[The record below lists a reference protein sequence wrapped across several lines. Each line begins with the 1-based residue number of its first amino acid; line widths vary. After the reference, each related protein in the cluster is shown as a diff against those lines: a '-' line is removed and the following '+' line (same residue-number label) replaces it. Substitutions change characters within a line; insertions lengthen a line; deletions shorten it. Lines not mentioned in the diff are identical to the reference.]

1 MDNKFVNEI
10 VVDSIHYCTVVKPNS
25 SSEGLNFITSDDKSM
40 QVGVWNYKKGK
51 ELEPH
56 YHNNF
61 ERSADITSESVY
73 VSKGKILVKVY
84 TKEDIYKIIK
94 KGQKKKIKAKVI
106 YDGPVEAPVK
116 KNQVLAKLI
125 IIYDQEPIGEYDLLA
140 FTEVKKV
147 NIFTRLIRSF
157 NYLIWGDV

>member
-1 MDNKFVNEI
+1 MDSKFVNEI

-25 SSEGLNFITSDDKSM
+25 SSEGLNFITSDDKSI

-84 TKEDIYKIIK
+84 TKDKELILEEKLNSGEMIIQFYGIHEYKILDDAI
-94 KGQKKKIKAKVI
+94 VI
-106 YDGPVEAPVK
+106 ETKNGPYFGPDK
-116 KNQVLAKLI
+116 
-125 IIYDQEPIGEYDLLA
+125 DR
-140 FTEVKKV
+140 TRV
-147 NIFTRLIRSF
+147 NL
-157 NYLIWGDV
+157 G

>member
-1 MDNKFVNEI
+1 MDSKFVNEI
-10 VVDSIHYCTVVKPNS
+10 VVNNVHYCTVVKPNS

-40 QVGVWNYKKGK
+40 QVGVWNYKKEK

-84 TKEDIYKIIK
+84 TKDKDLILEETLDSGEMIIQFYGIHEYIMLEDSI
-94 KGQKKKIKAKVI
+94 VI
-106 YDGPVEAPVK
+106 ETKNGPYFGPEKDRTRVE
-116 KNQVLAKLI
+116 
-125 IIYDQEPIGEYDLLA
+125 IG
-140 FTEVKKV
+140 
-147 NIFTRLIRSF
+147 
-157 NYLIWGDV
+157 

>member
-73 VSKGKILVKVY
+73 VSKGKILAGVYDKDKRWLKNKVSN
-84 TKEDIYKIIK
+84 K
-94 KGQKKKIKAKVI
+94 K
-106 YDGPVEAPVK
+106 Y
-116 KNQVLAKLI
+116 
-125 IIYDQEPIGEYDLLA
+125 
-140 FTEVKKV
+140 
-147 NIFTRLIRSF
+147 
-157 NYLIWGDV
+157 

>member
-1 MDNKFVNEI
+1 MESKFVNEI
-10 VVDSIHYCTVVKPNS
+10 VVNDVHYCTVVKPNS

-84 TKEDIYKIIK
+84 TKDKDLILEETLDSGEMIIQFYGIHEYIMLEDSI
-94 KGQKKKIKAKVI
+94 VI
-106 YDGPVEAPVK
+106 ETKNGPYFGTEKDRTRVE
-116 KNQVLAKLI
+116 
-125 IIYDQEPIGEYDLLA
+125 IG
-140 FTEVKKV
+140 
-147 NIFTRLIRSF
+147 
-157 NYLIWGDV
+157 

>member
-1 MDNKFVNEI
+1 MERIMDSKFVNEI
-10 VVDSIHYCTVVKPNS
+10 VVDSVHYCTIVKPNS

-61 ERSADITSESVY
+61 ERSADITPESVY

-84 TKEDIYKIIK
+84 TKDKELILEEKLNSGEMIIQFYGIHEYIMLEDSI
-94 KGQKKKIKAKVI
+94 VI
-106 YDGPVEAPVK
+106 ETKNGPYFGPEKDRTRVE
-116 KNQVLAKLI
+116 
-125 IIYDQEPIGEYDLLA
+125 IG
-140 FTEVKKV
+140 
-147 NIFTRLIRSF
+147 
-157 NYLIWGDV
+157 

>member
-1 MDNKFVNEI
+1 
-10 VVDSIHYCTVVKPNS
+10 
-25 SSEGLNFITSDDKSM
+25 M

-84 TKEDIYKIIK
+84 TKDKDLILEETLDSGDMIIQFYGIHEYIMLEDSI
-94 KGQKKKIKAKVI
+94 VI
-106 YDGPVEAPVK
+106 ETKNGPYFGPEKDRTRVE
-116 KNQVLAKLI
+116 
-125 IIYDQEPIGEYDLLA
+125 IG
-140 FTEVKKV
+140 
-147 NIFTRLIRSF
+147 
-157 NYLIWGDV
+157 